1 MSDQRGF
8 TLLEVLV
15 SLAIFA
21 VVVVGA
27 LGVLG
32 ATSSG
37 GFLEGFPTGFSTT
50 RSAKDATAASVY
62 LQAFHEYVAAQNTA
76 ALVPGVYCDGPDCP
90 SANLASSGLSGWPT
104 PPGQPYQLDWRRLD
118 VTIERWCWDDSVRR
132 YVHTS
137 TCDTAPSTEYLV
149 RVRSVLT
156 WRYRSATRTLTLDR
170 FVAGG
175 LP

>member
-21 VVVVGA
+21 VVVIGA

-50 RSAKDATAASVY
+50 RAAKDATAAAVY
-62 LQAFHEYVAAQNTA
+62 LQAFHEYVAAQNAA
-76 ALVPGVYCDGPDCP
+76 ALSPGAYCDGPDCTGA
-90 SANLASSGLSGWPT
+90 SISSSGLTGYPT

-118 VTIERWCWDDSVRR
+118 VTIERWCWDDSV
-132 YVHTS
+132 
-137 TCDTAPSTEYLV
+137 
-149 RVRSVLT
+149 
-156 WRYRSATRTLTLDR
+156 
-170 FVAGG
+170 
-175 LP
+175 